1 MTKFSLYYALERD
14 SGKPVCIS
22 IEDASKMPM
31 LQAQAK
37 KDMYDASFA
46 SKYSAVILASNYGV
60 KNQYKV
66 PFQELPKK
74 ASRKKA

>member
-37 KDMYDASFA
+37 KAMYDASFA
-46 SKYSAVILASNYGV
+46 SKYSAVILASNYGI

-74 ASRKKA
+74 AVRKKA